1 MVWGWHF
8 HAVAEAPTPQMGQRL
23 LQFAMVPPGPP
34 AGSHLLRAE
43 LYDLPSSS
51 APPPP
56 PRPAKLPFVSFLL
69 SLYAELWA
77 SCRER
82 ERGRKE
88 GSEEEREGYRLAPWY
103 KWENGLTLACWMNW
117 SSRSS
122 SLHSPPHTSGRD
134 AALSTFRTQGG
145 PSSPGEGAEA

>member
-8 HAVAEAPTPQMGQRL
+8 HAVAEVPTPQMGQRL
-23 LQFAMVPPGPP
+23 LEFAMVPPGPP

-43 LYDLPSSS
+43 LYALPSSS
-51 APPPP
+51 ALPS
-56 PRPAKLPFVSFLL
+56 PRKAPFCAFFLL

-82 ERGRKE
+82 ERQRKE
-88 GSEEEREGYRLAPWY
+88 GSEEEEREGYRLAPWY

-117 SSRSS
+117 SPRSS
-122 SLHSPPHTSGRD
+122 SLHSPPHISGKRSCSFHFQD
-134 AALSTFRTQGG
+134 
-145 PSSPGEGAEA
+145 PGRAFLTR